1 MPSIEIISKVSVY
14 HLLTGFYAQTH
25 VFKVDVYKGSQWVL
39 FVATQ
44 ETKKYLS
51 FHGAPRAL
59 IEPINWSVNLRYSLD
74 NAALISW
81 SSP

>member
-1 MPSIEIISKVSVY
+1 MKDETR
-14 HLLTGFYAQTH
+14 L
-25 VFKVDVYKGSQWVL
+25 VFREHKGTPCSRIGLQRYRRKRRL
-39 FVATQ
+39 GYRFQ
-44 ETKKYLS
+44 
-51 FHGAPRAL
+51 GAPRAL